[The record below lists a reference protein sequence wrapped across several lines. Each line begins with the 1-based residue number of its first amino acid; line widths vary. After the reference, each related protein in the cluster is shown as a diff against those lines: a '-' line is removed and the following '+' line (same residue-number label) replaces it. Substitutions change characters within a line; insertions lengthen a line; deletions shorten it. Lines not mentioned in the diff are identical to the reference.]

1 MTIDITAPVT
11 PNFTQ
16 AGPYCAG
23 TSIPNLPL
31 TSNNSISG
39 SWSPAINN
47 TTTATY
53 TFTPSA
59 GQCATTATMILDIVE
74 VPEPNFS
81 VLPYSPC
88 IPANIQLYNAS
99 SVSGNCE
106 WTLSNGDT
114 YSGCNGPEIILS
126 EPGCYD
132 VTLQI
137 DAEGCIGTSFIEN
150 AICVNSSPIADFDM
164 NSQTISELEST
175 VQFLNNSTPTDSNYW
190 LFGDGNFSNEENPSH
205 TYENFSTDSY
215 EICLIVSQDNCTDTS
230 CQILTIKDDLVYFVP
245 NTFTPDNDEYNNEFK
260 PIFTS
265 GYSPYDYVLYIFNR
279 WGEIIFES
287 HNPEYGWNGSYG
299 INENFP
305 CQDGV
310 YTWKI
315 EFKLLENDER
325 MILKGHVNLLR

>member
-1 MTIDITAPVT
+1 
-11 PNFTQ
+11 
-16 AGPYCAG
+16 
-23 TSIPNLPL
+23 
-31 TSNNSISG
+31 
-39 SWSPAINN
+39 
-47 TTTATY
+47 
-53 TFTPSA
+53 
-59 GQCATTATMILDIVE
+59 MILDIVE

-88 IPANIQLYNAS
+88 IPAIIQLYNAS

-114 YSGCNGPEIILS
+114 FSGCNGPEIILS

-132 VTLQI
+132 ITLQI

-164 NSQTISELEST
+164 TSQTLSELESS
-175 VQFLNNSTPTDSNYW
+175 VQFLNNSTPVDSNYW

-205 TYENFSTDSY
+205 TYENFSTNSY

-305 CQDGV
+305 SQDGV

-325 MILKGHVNLLR
+325 MILKGHLNLLR